1 MPAHTEPRT
10 HPYAATPQQPP
21 QRSRAYTDVMLPSGR
36 SLELQHVDIDP
47 ATITRRR
54 CDHSTHGAG
63 DPIWWLDAPSMLMS
77 SAGKGF
83 EILAY
88 HRPNLLLVRLTSYKA
103 ARRCVA
109 ALGPDVVFDL
119 AYRNIVL
126 LAAGPVV
133 HTPAPCIWM
142 RVAPLLPIV
151 FRLGAL
157 EHYHRAYGGTPA
169 FATRPNVA
177 TFGDF
182 IHMGEEP
189 VPQYHCAMPHPPP
202 PTAPDDAELDR
213 PTNPNLAA
221 SDARDHARQGQQL
234 RRHVGPCAMQMGVIS
249 AYVPP
254 CGAQAAHFRITYEE
268 GRARG
273 HPHRG
278 GA

>member
-1 MPAHTEPRT
+1 
-10 HPYAATPQQPP
+10 
-21 QRSRAYTDVMLPSGR
+21 MLPSGR

-88 HRPNLLLVRLTSYKA
+88 HRPNLLLVRLTSSKA

-119 AYRNIVL
+119 AYRNVVL

-142 RVAPLLPIV
+142 RVPPLLPIL

-169 FATRPNVA
+169 FADAARRRDLRRLHPHGRRA
-177 TFGDF
+177 S
-182 IHMGEEP
+182 P
-189 VPQYHCAMPHPPP
+189 AVPLRHAPP
-202 PTAPDDAELDR
+202 
-213 PTNPNLAA
+213 AA
-221 SDARDHARQGQQL
+221 SARA
-234 RRHVGPCAMQMGVIS
+234 
-249 AYVPP
+249 
-254 CGAQAAHFRITYEE
+254 
-268 GRARG
+268 
-273 HPHRG
+273 
-278 GA
+278 